1 MKKLRLE
8 QRLIEEIE
16 KTENV
21 SSACERVGLSRNSFY
36 RWMLTDPNFAEK
48 VNLAM
53 EMGNLSL
60 CDLAHSKLVTN
71 INKGDPRAIEFQL
84 KNRDPRY
91 KPKKPDTPEDSK
103 LKPVDNICH
112 GDLECEK
119 DEKKED
125 EKENDEDEDVD
136 STDPTSP
143 NDSKNPP
150 LNQ

>member
-8 QRLIEEIE
+8 QRLLEEIE

-21 SSACERVGLSRNSFY
+21 SIACEKVGLSRQSFY
-36 RWMLTDPNFAEK
+36 RWKLTDPDFAEK

-53 EMGNLSL
+53 EMGNMSL
-60 CDLAHSKLVTN
+60 CDLAQSKLVTN
-71 INKGDPRAIEFQL
+71 MNKGDQRAIEFHL

-91 KPKKPDTPEDSK
+91 KPKKPDTLEDSK
-103 LKPVDNICH
+103 LKPIENIYH

-125 EKENDEDEDVD
+125 EKENDEDEDVET
-136 STDPTSP
+136 TDPTSP
-143 NDSKNPP
+143 NDPKTPP
-150 LNQ
+150 LDQ